1 MLNLNYSKFR
11 WIFENNNSKGLSGDG
26 QRGLKEP
33 EPVFLRRHL
42 LKEY

>member
-11 WIFENNNSKGLSGDG
+11 WIFENNNSKGLSDG